1 MKKLFLLFM
10 ILGLTSISF
19 IESNAYAYQGITL
32 DTPIADLQYESLRTL
47 FESNLISQ
55 GDLFGDVDS
64 IGNYSEGIYT
74 NTMDGTNSSA
84 YAQYSNAF
92 DLNDLYYYRLSL
104 NVEYSNA
111 DYILVARGI
120 NNVPRY
126 DNPEEN
132 IVYSLSDYGIPTQYD
147 YLRIVHSASSY
158 QDTQGLNLSIK
169 IRNMYVI
176 NLTDYGFTI
185 NDTNKETLDYY
196 YNLYYLL
203 INGLNPTEYYL
214 DGSVNGY
221 IEGYNDGVEDGYSDG
236 YNNGYSD
243 GQEDGYD
250 TGYLDGNVAGLE
262 TGYFN
267 GYNDGYDEG
276 VISDVDTQW
285 LLGFVSG
292 AVNILGVSIIPGISL
307 GVFVFIPL
315 FLGFIG
321 FIFRLGGRRG

>member
-1 MKKLFLLFM
+1 MKKLYLSITLLGMFFLMF
-10 ILGLTSISF
+10 SITL
-19 IESNAYAYQGITL
+19 IPTQAYAYQGITI
-32 DTPIADLQYESLRTL
+32 DTNITELSGYSLRDL
-47 FESNLISQ
+47 FQLNLVTQ
-55 GDLFGDVDS
+55 GDFFGDVDS

-84 YAQYSNAF
+84 YAQYSNSF

-126 DNPEEN
+126 DNPQED
-132 IVYSLSDYGIPTQYD
+132 IVYSLSDYGIPTQYN

-185 NDTNKETLDYY
+185 NDIDKETLDYY

-214 DGSVNGY
+214 DGSQDGY
-221 IEGYNDGVEDGYSDG
+221 IEGYNDGVEDGYDDG
-236 YNNGYSD
+236 FIIGEQQGFNEGRDDAIDNNF
-243 GQEDGYD
+243 
-250 TGYLDGNVAGLE
+250 TLMGLIE
-262 TGYFN
+262 LIIGVVLSMVGWIINIEIFN
-267 GYNDGYDEG
+267 
-276 VISDVDTQW
+276 ISIIGILSTLAVGIGLIW
-285 LLGFVSG
+285 LLK
-292 AVNILGVSIIPGISL
+292 IL
-307 GVFVFIPL
+307 
-315 FLGFIG
+315 
-321 FIFRLGGRRG
+321 RG